1 VLCLYFSPVDTG
13 EMIFDF
19 FVGGAADVSINI
31 GWQIGPVLRTVI
43 AKTTPRREDLRNQV
57 LKSLRNL
64 CALA

>member
-1 VLCLYFSPVDTG
+1 
-13 EMIFDF
+13 MIFDF

-31 GWQIGPVLRTVI
+31 GWQIGPVLRTVT